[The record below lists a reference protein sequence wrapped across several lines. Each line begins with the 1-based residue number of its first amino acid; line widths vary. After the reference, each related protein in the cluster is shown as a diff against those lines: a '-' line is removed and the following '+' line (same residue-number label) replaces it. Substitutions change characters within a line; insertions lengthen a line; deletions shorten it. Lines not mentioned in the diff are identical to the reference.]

1 MRAAALLG
9 AGAALAAAA
18 ATRRLPRCLSRLGGL
33 RPVCSTNATTDVVDT
48 PPARKIKVALCQ
60 LSVGA
65 DKQGNLATARS
76 AIDEAASA
84 GADLVVLP
92 EMWNCPYSNDSF
104 PTYAEDVDAGE
115 SPSAAMLATAA
126 ADNRVVL
133 VRRGGLGGSA
143 DNWTSGHPQVQHALG
158 LLQLAWCSLLL
169 GVYCCWLG
177 LCPPEP
183 CLQVGGSIPE
193 RAKGGRLYNTCL
205 VHGRD
210 GRLLGRH
217 RKVHLFDIDIP
228 GKITFKESLTLTP
241 GEGLTVVDTEVGRLG
256 IGICY
261 DIRFPEMA
269 MLYAA
274 RGVQLIVYPGAFN
287 MTTGPAHWQ
296 LLQQARA
303 VDNQLFVATCSPARG
318 EGPGYIAWGHST
330 AVGPFA
336 EILGSTDEKPGI
348 VYAEMDFAQ
357 LAERRANMPLR
368 QQKRADLY
376 ALMDL
381 TR

>member
-1 MRAAALLG
+1 MSGKAAALVG
-9 AGAALAAAA
+9 AGAAALAALAA
-18 ATRRLPRCLSRLGGL
+18 SRGARSRLGRL
-33 RPVCSTNATTDVVDT
+33 RPLATYTNATTDAVDT
-48 PPARKIKVALCQ
+48 PPAQKIKVALCQ
-60 LSVGA
+60 LAVGA
-65 DKQGNLATARS
+65 DKQGNLDTART
-76 AIDEAASA
+76 AIQEAASA

-104 PTYAEDVDAGE
+104 PTYAEDVEAGQ
-115 SPSAAMLATAA
+115 SQSAAMLAAA
-126 ADNRVVL
+126 AAESRVVL
-133 VRRGGLGGSA
+133 
-143 DNWTSGHPQVQHALG
+143 
-158 LLQLAWCSLLL
+158 
-169 GVYCCWLG
+169 
-177 LCPPEP
+177 
-183 CLQVGGSIPE
+183 VGGSIPE
-193 RAKGGRLYNTCL
+193 RANGGRLYNTCL
-205 VHGRD
+205 VFGRD

-256 IGICY
+256 VGVCY
-261 DIRFPEMA
+261 DMRFPEMA

-287 MTTGPAHWQ
+287 MTTGPVHWQ

-318 EGPGYIAWGHST
+318 SEGYIAWGHST

-336 EILGSTDEKPGI
+336 EILGTTDEKAGI
-348 VYAEMDFAQ
+348 VYADMDFGQ

-376 ALMDL
+376 SLLDL

>member
-1 MRAAALLG
+1 MRAAAALL
-9 AGAALAAAA
+9 AGVAIGALA
-18 ATRRLPRCLSRLGGL
+18 RRLPGRRRAICAAAD
-33 RPVCSTNATTDVVDT
+33 ATKGAIPT
-48 PPARKIKVALCQ
+48 PLARKVKVALCQ
-60 LSVGA
+60 LAVSA
-65 DKQGNLATARS
+65 DKQANLNIARDAIRS
-76 AIDEAASA
+76 AAAQ
-84 GADLVVLP
+84 GAELVVLP

-104 PTYAEDVDAGE
+104 PTYAEDVDAGD
-115 SPSAAMLATAA
+115 SPSTSMLAAA
-126 ADNRVVL
+126 AAAHRVVL
-133 VRRGGLGGSA
+133 
-143 DNWTSGHPQVQHALG
+143 
-158 LLQLAWCSLLL
+158 
-169 GVYCCWLG
+169 
-177 LCPPEP
+177 
-183 CLQVGGSIPE
+183 VGGSIPE
-193 RAKGGRLYNTCL
+193 RSAGRLFNTCF
-205 VHGRD
+205 VYGAD

-241 GEGLTVVDTEVGRLG
+241 GDGLTVVDTEVGLLG

-303 VDNQLFVATCSPARG
+303 VDNQLFVATCSPARDLG
-318 EGPGYIAWGHST
+318 AGYVAWGHST

-336 EILGSTDEKPGI
+336 EILGAADEKPGI
-348 VYAEMDFAQ
+348 VLCEMDFGQ
-357 LAERRANMPLR
+357 IEERRQNMPLR
-368 QQKRADLY
+368 QQKRTDLY
-376 ALMDL
+376 ALLDL